1 MDDVSGKGPFWWDRD
16 CDSSG
21 KPIRVDVRVAA
32 HEIWDDACQRTRI
45 WLGEPCEAADLM
57 ESSVLQISR
66 YLDGRGPAPS
76 PQEIKALL
84 MCAFCRT
91 LRRRARKLQRIQPAG
106 NLSDLSALEA
116 RGCVGQEDY
125 RLDAEKAA
133 RQLSKRG
140 RKLYELRHA
149 GFAWKEIAKV
159 LNSTDAAA
167 RAEFSRELRNAKRK
181 LERRRPS

>member
-21 KPIRVDVRVAA
+21 KPIRLDVRVAA

-84 MCAFCRT
+84 ID
-91 LRRRARKLQRIQPAG
+91 RKSTR
-106 NLSDLSALEA
+106 
-116 RGCVGQEDY
+116 
-125 RLDAEKAA
+125 
-133 RQLSKRG
+133 
-140 RKLYELRHA
+140 
-149 GFAWKEIAKV
+149 
-159 LNSTDAAA
+159 LNSSHRCISYAVFCLKKKKTT
-167 RAEFSRELRNAKRK
+167 
-181 LERRRPS
+181 